1 MVSVKLQT
9 ITPVAIYFYEEGCND
24 TTTLKIINFQSV
36 VM

>member
-24 TTTLKIINFQSV
+24 TTLKIINFQSV